1 MDSTNLFK
9 YATKELSQDAFICW
23 LMSFALKE
31 NHGKNPALES
41 CALDLLHKIPGLET
55 AKEISCIERQS
66 YNIDVLLTVGDN
78 YVIIED
84 KVYNDTYEGQ
94 IPGYKQ
100 KLVNADID
108 PEKIICV
115 LYKIYDQPQP
125 EQYVDYE
132 FNREKLLQI
141 MRPYKS
147 TSSSDIFN
155 YYVDYLEYIDQ
166 FAQFDK
172 YPISEWSSEAYKKF
186 FTSLKNEKI
195 LPQDRNFYYVNN
207 YSGGFWG
214 FSWDFCNDI
223 DPSGTIFDSIYM
235 QIENNIIAVKICADP
250 IENFDAQKIQDARW
264 EIFNYFSSRI
274 DGFMKKVFRLGN
286 YMTVGYLEYN
296 EKNYR
301 EQISKIQKVFD
312 EMRKELRLS

>member
-1 MDSTNLFK
+1 MDSTNLFRW
-9 YATKELSQDAFICW
+9 ATKELSQDAFICW
-23 LMSFALKE
+23 LMSFALRE
-31 NHGKNPALES
+31 NHGKNPELES
-41 CALDLLHKIPGLET
+41 CALDFLRKIPGLDNT
-55 AKEISCIERQS
+55 TEISCIERQS
-66 YNIDVLLTVGDN
+66 YNIDVLLTVGDY

-84 KVYNDTYEGQ
+84 KIYNDTYEGQ
-94 IPGYKQ
+94 IPGYKN
-100 KLVNADID
+100 KLVNAGID

-115 LYKIYDQPQP
+115 LYKIYDQPRP

-141 MRPYKS
+141 MRPYRS
-147 TSSSDIFN
+147 RSNNDLFN
-155 YYVDYLEYIDQ
+155 YYVDYLEDIEQ
-166 FAQFDK
+166 SAQFDN

-186 FTSLKNEKI
+186 FASLKKEKI
-195 LPQDRNFYYVNN
+195 LPRDRDFFKVNN
-207 YSGGFWG
+207 QSGGFWG
-214 FSWDFCNDI
+214 FNWDFCNDI
-223 DPSGTIFDSIYM
+223 DPSGMIFDCVYL
-235 QIENNIIAVKICADP
+235 QIENNIIAVKIGAEP
-250 IENFDAQKIQDARW
+250 IENFDEQKITDARW

-274 DGFMKKVFRLGN
+274 EGFKKKTFRRGN